1 MLVTAATS
9 STGHCLTGLEPVI
22 PERHHVHT
30 AVCHHRTERRGFALR
45 QTESAVGLLSICKN
59 TLRYNLLQ
67 VKFVSLTLDSFFFD
81 SHTCCVTLAHFPSW
95 FKHHMK
101 YTNVFFIHL
110 VMHT

>member
-30 AVCHHRTERRGFALR
+30 AACHHRTERRGFALR
-45 QTESAVGLLSICKN
+45 QTESAVGLLSIFKN

-67 VKFVSLTLDSFFFD
+67 VKFVSLTLDSFFF
-81 SHTCCVTLAHFPSW
+81 
-95 FKHHMK
+95 
-101 YTNVFFIHL
+101 
-110 VMHT
+110 